1 MNKYKVMDGNEACAH
16 ISYMFTEVG
25 GIYPITPASPMSE
38 YIDEWSNI
46 GRKNLFGNPVKLVE
60 MQSEAGAIA
69 LMHGSLQTGTL
80 SSTYTASQGLLLMI
94 PSMYK
99 MAGEMLPGVINV
111 ASRTVAT
118 HALSIF
124 GDHSD
129 IYASR
134 STGFC
139 FLSSSSVQDVMYMT
153 LVSYLSSIKGR
164 LPFVNFFD
172 GFRTSHE
179 LNKIKVLDEEDIRE
193 FVPFDE
199 ITKFRKNS
207 MLAKKVIRGT
217 TQNDDVYFQNLEVR
231 EKYYNEMPDVVND
244 YMQKINDKFD
254 LDYKPFNYYGDKDA
268 ERVVVAMGS
277 VCEPLKELVDTLN
290 KNGEKVGV
298 VIVHLFRP
306 FSKKYFLD
314 VIPKTV
320 RKIAVLDRAKEAG
333 AVGEPLYQD
342 VVNIYNDVKKRP
354 LIVGGRYGISSKDT
368 TINDLYAVYENL
380 NKKEVINSFVIGIT
394 DDINNKSLKE
404 IKVKTSKKT
413 IDILIYGY
421 GSDGMVSAS
430 KDLIKL
436 VGDNTEGFVQGYFEY
451 DSKKSGGITKSHL
464 RIGKEPIRLTYYIK
478 EPHIVVCTKDV
489 YLNKYDVLKGIRK
502 NGIFILVTDKK
513 DDELEEFLPNN
524 VKSILANKNIKFYTL
539 DAYSLAQENNIPN
552 KISTIVESAIIYI
565 TKVLPYKLSVDK
577 MKETIIMHFSK
588 KGEEIVNNN
597 INAFTKVVDIIK
609 EVKIKPVWKSLDN
622 NKIKVDGVL
631 DSISHL
637 KGSSLKVS
645 DFVSHEDGSYEVNT
659 SRLEKR
665 NIAEKLP
672 CWIKENC
679 IECNQCSI
687 VCPHGVIVPKLVTEE
702 EIKKNDNLVV
712 IPCLGN
718 NEYKYA
724 LEISY
729 DDCTGCGVC
738 ASTCPGKLGAKALI
752 MKKANEVKRINNKIE
767 NVTNKN
773 IYSNATIKGLAFT
786 EPLFRFSGA
795 CAGCGETPYIKL
807 LTQVHK
813 DGIVIANA
821 TGCSSIYGG
830 SMPSSPYNLSWSN
843 SLFEDNAEYGLGMSI
858 TINIMKEK
866 IKNIMKE
873 RLKGTLGIKN
883 IEMFNKW
890 LKNMDNYEITKTVYE
905 NINYDEVPELEEI
918 KEYIP
923 TKSVWIIGGDGWSY
937 DIGFGGLDHVMASSE
952 NVNILVLDT
961 EVYSNTGGQ
970 ASKSTKEGAVAK
982 FASSGKKTPKK
993 DLAKMMMNYKNVYVA
1008 QVSLGA
1014 NMNQTIKALKEAK
1027 EHNGPSLIIAYSP
1040 CISHGIKA
1048 GMNNSIEEEKLAV
1061 HSGYFPIFRYNGEKN
1076 EFTLDYKDPDFDLY
1090 DLFLSGENRYAMIK
1104 NASPK
1109 LAEKLLEENKK
1120 DAIERFNYYK
1130 GLSK

>member
-16 ISYMFTEVG
+16 ISYMFTEVA

-38 YIDEWSNI
+38 YIDEWSTK
-46 GRKNLFGNPVKLVE
+46 GRNNLFGSPVKLVE

-80 SSTYTASQGLLLMI
+80 ASTYTASQGLLLMI

-134 STGFC
+134 STGFS

-153 LVSYLSSIKGR
+153 LISYLSSIKGR

-179 LNKIKVLDEEDIRE
+179 LNKIKILSEEDIKE

-207 MLAKKVIRGT
+207 MLAKKTIKGT
-217 TQNDDVYFQNLEVR
+217 AQNDDIYFQNLEVR
-231 EKYYNEMPDVVND
+231 EKYYNEMPNIVND
-244 YMQKINDKFD
+244 YMEKINSKFN
-254 LDYKPFNYYGDKDA
+254 LDYKPFNYYGDKEA

-277 VCEPLKELVDTLN
+277 VCEPLKELVDILN
-290 KNGEKVGV
+290 KKGEKVGV
-298 VIVHLFRP
+298 VVVHLFRP

-342 VVNIYNDVKKRP
+342 VVNIYNNIKNRP

-368 TINDLYAVYENL
+368 TIDDLYAVYENL

-394 DDINNKSLKE
+394 DDINNKSLKSIP
-404 IKVKTSKKT
+404 IKNFRKT
-413 IDILIYGY
+413 IDMLIYGY

-451 DSKKSGGITKSHL
+451 DSKKSGGVTKSHL
-464 RIGKEPIRLTYYIK
+464 RIGKEPVRLTYYIK
-478 EPHIVVCTKDV
+478 EPHIVVCTKDI
-489 YLNKYDVLKGIRK
+489 YINKYDVLKGIRK

-513 DDELEEFLPNN
+513 TSELENFLPNN
-524 VKSILANKNIKFYTL
+524 VKSTLASKNIKFYTL
-539 DAYSLAQENNIPN
+539 DAYKLAKENNIPN

-577 MKETIIMHFSK
+577 MKETIYFHFSK
-588 KGEEIVNNN
+588 KGDEIVNNN

-609 EVKIKPVWKSLDN
+609 EEKVKSSWKSLDN
-622 NKIKVDGVL
+622 NINKFNGVL
-631 DSISHL
+631 ENISHL
-637 KGSSLKVS
+637 KGYSLKVS
-645 DFVSHEDGSYEVNT
+645 DFINHIDGTYEVNT
-659 SRLEKR
+659 SKFEKR
-665 NIAEKLP
+665 NIAENLP

-687 VCPHGVIVPKLVTEE
+687 VCPHGVIVPKLLTDE
-702 EIKKNDNLVV
+702 EIKNNDNLVV

-738 ASTCPGKLGAKALI
+738 ANTCPGKLGAKALI
-752 MKKANEVKRINNKIE
+752 MKNRNEVKRINNEIK

-773 IYSNATIKGLAFT
+773 IYSNATTKGLAFT

-813 DGIVIANA
+813 DGIIIANA

-858 TINIMKEK
+858 TIKVMKEK

-883 IEMFNKW
+883 IEMLNKW

-918 KEYIP
+918 KEYIIS
-923 TKSVWIIGGDGWSY
+923 KSVWIIGGDGWSY
-937 DIGFGGLDHVMASSE
+937 DIGFGGLDHVMATGE

-970 ASKSTKEGAVAK
+970 ASKSTKEGAIAK
-982 FASSGKKTPKK
+982 FASSGKKTSKK
-993 DLAKMMMNYKNVYVA
+993 DLARMMMNYKNVYIA
-1008 QVSLGA
+1008 QISLGA
-1014 NMNQTIKALKEAK
+1014 NMNQTIKAIKEAQ
-1027 EHNGPSLIIAYSP
+1027 EHKGPSLIIAYSP

-1048 GMNNSIEEEKLAV
+1048 GMSNSIEEEKLAV

-1076 EFTLDYKDPDFDLY
+1076 EFNLDYKDPDFDLY
-1090 DLFLSGENRYAMIK
+1090 DLFLSSENRYSMIK

-1109 LAEKLLEENKK
+1109 LAEKLLEENKN